1 MIPKRI
7 KVQSAT
13 FDVDFCNFFSS
24 FSIECSG
31 GAIKTDSLDLMVPLQ
46 TLTSSYSLFSPAF
59 SSRFVDTVAKYTG
72 LRITLSVGKTD
83 LPEDVKYYLGDDASN
98 SSLDVIYITC
108 FLKEDLLDLTM
119 AFVPAV
125 CSGLVNQPDLHFNS
139 ILAKFAHQLLKTP
152 APAKVF
158 STKESTSGVFLDL
171 VQFSMD
177 AYNAVATSA
186 NSNTDERPAQDCFR
200 WLRAVLNF
208 LDSEAVK
215 FSCAATGFA
224 FRVLPHAVSS
234 DAVEYIF
241 SAKTWDRACF
251 YLLTV
256 KDIASLV
263 LETDSPAQLCFASMG
278 KSLSPVADRL
288 SLDSRCAT
296 PVKEEHDISTIENPL
311 LKLQTELKALSTA
324 EEPKQHI
331 KRTNNNG
338 GYLLNEGSSQTA
350 EIPLP
355 EVVSNDVLEEILAE
369 QTRPMMCLSPIAK
382 TTVLHREEEDNY
394 EHPYQGIIERTN
406 IECDGSR
413 YIISSSSRCKIK
425 PTELNFDRD
434 TLQFIGQ
441 YLVQS
446 QKRFAYFSSFL
457 RYMYI
462 LFLFYLL
469 DVHFP
474 SPIVHAQCSFSF

>member
-7 KVQSAT
+7 IVQSAT

-72 LRITLSVGKTD
+72 LRIALSVGKTD

-98 SSLDVIYITC
+98 SSLDVIYITY

-152 APAKVF
+152 ALAQVF

-177 AYNAVATSA
+177 AYNALATSA

-200 WLRAVLNF
+200 WLRVVLNF
-208 LDSEAVK
+208 LDSEAEK

-234 DAVEYIF
+234 DRV
-241 SAKTWDRACF
+241 
-251 YLLTV
+251 
-256 KDIASLV
+256 
-263 LETDSPAQLCFASMG
+263 
-278 KSLSPVADRL
+278 
-288 SLDSRCAT
+288 
-296 PVKEEHDISTIENPL
+296 
-311 LKLQTELKALSTA
+311 
-324 EEPKQHI
+324 
-331 KRTNNNG
+331 
-338 GYLLNEGSSQTA
+338 
-350 EIPLP
+350 
-355 EVVSNDVLEEILAE
+355 LAE

-394 EHPYQGIIERTN
+394 EFQLATTKRERKRGKRIMKEEIPISVRDARSTILNVVLCLPNRSMMQTMLTQPRRQSFQIRLHLTGKKEKIIMSWPLQKRGRKRGKRIMKESILLGTYARCPKVLKSILLNVISCLPKRSMMQTIERLRTVPTPTPTP
-406 IECDGSR
+406 
-413 YIISSSSRCKIK
+413 SSTRVVLG
-425 PTELNFDRD
+425 TRD
-434 TLQFIGQ
+434 
-441 YLVQS
+441 VE
-446 QKRFAYFSSFL
+446 K
-457 RYMYI
+457 
-462 LFLFYLL
+462 
-469 DVHFP
+469 
-474 SPIVHAQCSFSF
+474 